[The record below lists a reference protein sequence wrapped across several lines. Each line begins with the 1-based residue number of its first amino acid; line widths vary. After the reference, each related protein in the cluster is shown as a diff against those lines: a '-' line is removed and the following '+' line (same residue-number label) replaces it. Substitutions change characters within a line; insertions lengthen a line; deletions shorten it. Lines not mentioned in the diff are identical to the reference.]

1 MIRKGIHSSVIIDVE
16 GALVMPESTTIE
28 PGTVFYGGPESR
40 FSFGEMNTIY
50 PGCLFRLERGFIET
64 GNRVSFGPGCI
75 IYETR
80 AGLRIGD
87 HTLIAG
93 GVKICGVNHGFA
105 ELDVPMR
112 DQASQALPV
121 IIGAD
126 VWIGMGAI
134 ILPGVEIGD
143 GCIIGAGAVVTRS
156 MSAGAIGRGVPC
168 RTTGHRGAR

>member
-1 MIRKGIHSSVIIDVE
+1 VIRKGIHPSVIIDVE
-16 GALVMPESTTIE
+16 GVLDLPESTTIE
-28 PGTVFYGGPESR
+28 PGTILYGGPQAR
-40 FSFGEMNTIY
+40 LHFGEMNTIY
-50 PGCLFRLERGFIET
+50 PGCLFRLERGVIET
-64 GNRVSFGPGCI
+64 GDRVSFGPGCI

-105 ELDVPMR
+105 DPHVPMR
-112 DQASQALPV
+112 DQPSQALPV

-143 GCIIGAGAVVTRS
+143 GCIIGAGAVVTKS
-156 MSAGAIGRGVPC
+156 MPPGTMGRGVPC
-168 RTTGHRGAR
+168 KPTGRRGQG